1 MPGPPRD
8 VQLDPLLDPS
18 SRSLR
23 AACVLF
29 VLAFALFVA
38 LLPAR
43 LYGDDVWFVR
53 CIVQDEPF
61 PSHFLYMPLAR
72 RFARLGAWLGLD
84 PFLSLRALSALGGA
98 AAVALGFAAARRRG
112 LSASAALCFAAL
124 PACAASG
131 LFFATAAELHAL
143 HLAAVG
149 LLAWCLARLHPEA
162 PARRVFALGL
172 AFTLV
177 VGSHQSGV
185 LLLPATIALGWL
197 ATRPRGTARRRR
209 DVAAFALAGLLGL
222 GLMAACT
229 RFESG
234 RWVAADETAALLS
247 RGLAARA
254 RELGWRELTGYLSRD
269 LVLPAFGLVLTGAL
283 AWGALLRRRPALGA
297 AVALA
302 LLPYLLFFPLFH
314 FPERG
319 AYYLVCLPALAGVLL
334 LVLRESPPR
343 PWLALVVLV
352 ALGSLARPDELER
365 WLGPLAPAAL
375 AALLSVAGLLLAPRP
390 PTPAPSATR
399 VPALAALALLCTCS
413 FVGALRTL
421 RHYDRETP
429 LLDWARDVC
438 ETTGGR
444 DALVITCGFQEYWLL
459 VLLHAPWPAPLRGTW
474 AFAEALPRPTPS
486 PFLYADPTVPSE
498 ELHAGLAGLL
508 SRGAEVLLDE
518 RVVRFVAERP
528 AAQRA
533 VLEVDLETIR
543 RHHRLQ
549 PVEHGSFRAQH
560 ILPP

>member
-1 MPGPPRD
+1 MPGPQRGPAA
-8 VQLDPLLDPS
+8 
-18 SRSLR
+18 RSAR
-23 AACVLF
+23 AALALF
-29 VLAFALFVA
+29 VVAFGLFVA

-53 CIVQDEPF
+53 CIVQAQPF

-72 RFARLGAWLGLD
+72 RFADVGAWLGLD
-84 PFLSLRALSALGGA
+84 PFLSLRVLSALGA
-98 AAVALGFAAARRRG
+98 ATGVALCYAAARRRG
-112 LSASAALCFAAL
+112 VPSAGALCFAVL
-124 PACAASG
+124 PASAASG

-143 HLAAVG
+143 HVGAVG
-149 LLAWCLARLHPEA
+149 LLAWCLARLGPEA

-177 VGSHQSGV
+177 MGTHQSGV
-185 LLLPATIALGWL
+185 LLLPATVTLGWL
-197 ATRPRGTARRRR
+197 ATRPRAAARRRR
-209 DVAAFALAGLLGL
+209 DALAFGLAGLLGL
-222 GLMAACT
+222 ALMAACT
-229 RFESG
+229 RLESG
-234 RWVAADETAALLS
+234 RWLAADETAALLS
-247 RGLAARA
+247 RGLLARA
-254 RELGWRELTGYLSRD
+254 RELGWRELVGYLSRD
-269 LVLPAFGLVLTGAL
+269 LVLPAFGLVLAGAGAL
-283 AWGALLRRRPALGA
+283 GALLRRRPAPGA

-319 AYYLVCLPALAGVLL
+319 AYYLVCLPVLAGVLL
-334 LVLRESPPR
+334 WLLRGPVPR
-343 PWLALVVLV
+343 PWLALLTLA

-365 WLGPLAPAAL
+365 WLGSLAPGAL
-375 AALLSVAGLLLAPRP
+375 AALLLAAGLLAAPRP
-390 PTPAPSATR
+390 APAAARGPASG
-399 VPALAALALLCTCS
+399 ALAALALLCASS

-421 RHYDRETP
+421 RHYDRERP

-438 ETTGGR
+438 EATDGR

-486 PFLYADPTVPSE
+486 PFLYADPTVSSE

-508 SRGAEVLLDE
+508 ARGAEVLLDE

-533 VLEVDLETIR
+533 RLEVDLEAIR
-543 RHHRLQ
+543 RHHRLL
-549 PVEHGSFRAQH
+549 PLEHGSFRAQR